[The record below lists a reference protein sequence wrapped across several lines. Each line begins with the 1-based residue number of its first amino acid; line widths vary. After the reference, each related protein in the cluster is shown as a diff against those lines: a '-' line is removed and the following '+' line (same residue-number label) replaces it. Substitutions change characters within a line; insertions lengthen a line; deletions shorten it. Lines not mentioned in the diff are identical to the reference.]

1 VSLVAKVFVVLNLLI
16 SVAFLVFSMNVWTAQ
31 TKWQK
36 AFEEEKTKSMLVL
49 GEQQKLQVGLSQEV
63 VRNQQLT
70 KEADAKTSAIRFQF
84 IEERDKSLQTL
95 TELAKAKNERDL
107 KDAANE
113 ELVRELKRTYDDL
126 TKLKGVVIKQ
136 QQAVVVERD
145 NAQRAR
151 NEKTEMENDLN
162 TTKQTLATLTRD
174 RQQIEADL
182 ALQTARI
189 EGLLARNIPVYEL
202 LQEDAGGTQPY
213 ISDAQVLAVRGD
225 IGMVM
230 LSVGSQQSVK
240 PGYRFTISRGPKFI
254 AQVQIDRVYP
264 EMSSAKVVT
273 GMVAANEEVQVHDE
287 ARSKK

>member
-1 VSLVAKVFVVLNLLI
+1 MSLVAKVFVVLNLLI

-49 GEQQKLQVGLSQEV
+49 GEVQKNQVGLAQEV

-213 ISDAQVLAVRGD
+213 ISDAQVLAVRAD

>member
-1 VSLVAKVFVVLNLLI
+1 MSLVAKVFVVLNLLI